1 MRPSDSDVRTKRRAE
16 IAARKSFEGHVLKD
30 EGHGRWY
37 CARPDTNNYS
47 FRVTDFRDGLILS
60 GDLGELI
67 LVVYG
72 RNPIAWLRG
81 CLRSGNEDY
90 VLSKVPLALRQRD
103 MIEDLVL
110 EFFRDSVG
118 NEDEEKIVK
127 NLRDSWDIH
136 EEEAGTE
143 LEHIPDLTEDEWVEA
158 FYEAGGCDEVPS
170 VSDWS
175 THTLI
180 QLEALKWFC
189 AALERNEVI
198 ARG

>member
-103 MIEDLVL
+103 MTALKVDGDYYLLV
-110 EFFRDSVG
+110 
-118 NEDEEKIVK
+118 K
-127 NLRDSWDIH
+127 
-136 EEEAGTE
+136 GT
-143 LEHIPDLTEDEWVEA
+143 PTRVVDPAADKRR
-158 FYEAGGCDEVPS
+158 
-170 VSDWS
+170 
-175 THTLI
+175 
-180 QLEALKWFC
+180 EALKAAAKAKLKPEEL
-189 AALERNEVI
+189 AALLGDEGEEDEDDD
-198 ARG
+198 